1 MNSHVHGFHELKP
14 VSGLM
19 RSEFDLPKPAAQ
31 WYLKFLGV
39 GEDTLIHRC
48 GDSMVALANSNF
60 PFNCFCES
68 ETSTSNLMLAQVS
81 IVLNED
87 IHDGDA
93 TRSHSP
99 GQSMTVVKD
108 FDPSSDLSTR
118 AKCKAYQLVIGYWRH

>member
-1 MNSHVHGFHELKP
+1 
-14 VSGLM
+14 
-19 RSEFDLPKPAAQ
+19 
-31 WYLKFLGV
+31 
-39 GEDTLIHRC
+39 
-48 GDSMVALANSNF
+48 
-60 PFNCFCES
+60 
-68 ETSTSNLMLAQVS
+68 MLAQVS

-108 FDPSSDLSTR
+108 FDPCTDLSTR